1 MLELQGIG
9 KSFPGVRALHDI
21 SVTFGQGEVHALLG
35 ENGAGKSTLIKII
48 SGFYQPDS
56 GTVHLDGAPLNL
68 RNFTEGLKHGIAVVN
83 QEIQIVPDV
92 SVAEN
97 IMLERLDHYRSVW
110 GLRWKALNAEAARLM
125 ALVGLELRPEDRAG
139 GLSAAQKQLTQI
151 AKALAVNAKVLL
163 LDEPTSS
170 ITLHE
175 AEKLFTIVRG
185 LRDQGVTVIFV
196 SHKIEEIFALCDKV
210 TVIRDGLMVGTV
222 ETKAI
227 KTNEL
232 VAMMIGREYAVKQLG
247 VLNIGDETVLEV
259 KNAFSPGKIHD
270 ASFHLKKGEILGFYG
285 LVGAG
290 RTQLARILIG
300 EDAAGTAEITIRGKK
315 VTIRSVAE
323 AVHQHRLAYI
333 TENRK
338 EEGLILDFSVGTN
351 MAVTI
356 WERFRHAV
364 SRVIN
369 DKKIRQIN
377 QNSVQ
382 EMSIKTPSLEQL
394 VKNLSGGN
402 QQKVSIAKWL
412 NADCD
417 ILIIDE
423 PTVGVDVGAKAQIHD
438 LIWNLASQQGKS
450 IILISSDMPELITL
464 ARRILVFRDQRIV
477 GEITGLNQGELS
489 QSEISRQIGQY
500 LA

>member
-21 SVTFGQGEVHALLG
+21 SVTFQQGEVHALLG

-48 SGFYQPDS
+48 SGFYQPDH
-56 GTVHLDGAPLNL
+56 GTVHLDGLPLNL
-68 RNFTEGLKHGIAVVN
+68 RNFTDGLKHGIAVVN

-97 IMLERLDHYRSVW
+97 IMLERLDHYRTPL
-110 GLRWKALNAEAARLM
+110 GLRWKALNQDAARLM
-125 ALVGLELRPEDRAG
+125 ALVGLELKPEDRAG

-210 TVIRDGLMVGTV
+210 TVIRDGLMIGTV
-222 ETKAI
+222 ETKNI
-227 KTNEL
+227 KTNDL

-247 VLNIGDETVLEV
+247 TLAIGEETVLEV
-259 KNAFSPGKIHD
+259 NNAYSAGKIHD
-270 ASFHLKKGEILGFYG
+270 ANFHLKQGEILGFYG

-300 EDAAGTAEITIRGKK
+300 EDPAGTADITIRGKK
-315 VTIRSVAE
+315 VKIRSVAE
-323 AVHQHRLAYI
+323 AVYQHRLAYI

-356 WERFRHAV
+356 WERFRHSV
-364 SRVIN
+364 LRVID
-369 DKKIRQIN
+369 DKRIRQIN
-377 QNSVQ
+377 LKSVE

-438 LIWNLASQQGKS
+438 LIWKLASEQGKS

-477 GEITGLNQGELS
+477 GEITGLNEGELS
-489 QSEISRQIGQY
+489 QTEISRQIGQY